1 MATPVSDR
9 SGEWQQQA
17 MCGWRDKHDV
27 ETADDA
33 CRTGKAMLG
42 ALMERK
48 AQRGTN
54 RACSGMIATVALPH
68 TGQGLRRWSEHL
80 DGDGM
85 EIVCSWELAVR
96 SYSLGLRPP
105 PLRGGRD
112 CGASPR

>member
-1 MATPVSDR
+1 MSDR

-17 MCGWRDKHDV
+17 LCGWRDKHDV

-54 RACSGMIATVALPH
+54 RACSGMVAA
-68 TGQGLRRWSEHL
+68 EHCRTQ
-80 DGDGM
+80 DKGFD
-85 EIVCSWELAVR
+85 
-96 SYSLGLRPP
+96 
-105 PLRGGRD
+105 GGRNTLA
-112 CGASPR
+112 GMGW

>member
-1 MATPVSDR
+1 VSDR

-17 MCGWRDKHDV
+17 LCGWRDKHDV

-54 RACSGMIATVALPH
+54 RACSGMVATVALPH
-68 TGQGLRRWSEHL
+68 TVQGLRRWAEHL
-80 DGDGM
+80 DGVWDGDAEM
-85 EIVCSWELAVR
+85 MT
-96 SYSLGLRPP
+96 GLSQKIK
-105 PLRGGRD
+105 GYKKITTD
-112 CGASPR
+112 VK

>member
-1 MATPVSDR
+1 MSDR

-17 MCGWRDKHDV
+17 LCGWRDKHDV

-54 RACSGMIATVALPH
+54 RACSGMVATVALPH
-68 TGQGLRRWSEHL
+68 TVQGLRRWSEHL
-80 DGDGM
+80 GGVWDGDAKKCFPTVKARVKAY
-85 EIVCSWELAVR
+85 ER
-96 SYSLGLRPP
+96 SKGFPTR
-105 PLRGGRD
+105 
-112 CGASPR
+112 

>member
-17 MCGWRDKHDV
+17 LCGWRDKHDV

-54 RACSGMIATVALPH
+54 RACSGMVATEHCQAQDKGFGAARNSLAALDL
-68 TGQGLRRWSEHL
+68 QR
-80 DGDGM
+80 
-85 EIVCSWELAVR
+85 
-96 SYSLGLRPP
+96 
-105 PLRGGRD
+105 
-112 CGASPR
+112 

>member
-1 MATPVSDR
+1 M
-9 SGEWQQQA
+9 
-17 MCGWRDKHDV
+17 

-68 TGQGLRRWSEHL
+68 TVQGLRRWSEHL
-80 DGDGM
+80 GGVWDGEVIQKLQKKLRFPFELFKKM
-85 EIVCSWELAVR
+85 CIFIVKAIAYQQLDDLLR
-96 SYSLGLRPP
+96 SKMIEHCFLNNSKKIF
-105 PLRGGRD
+105 
-112 CGASPR
+112 

>member
-1 MATPVSDR
+1 M
-9 SGEWQQQA
+9 
-17 MCGWRDKHDV
+17 

-68 TGQGLRRWSEHL
+68 TVQGLRRWSEHL
-80 DGDGM
+80 GGDGDWWSDQFGVVQLFSFVM
-85 EIVCSWELAVR
+85 RANVLSSLR
-96 SYSLGLRPP
+96 LFSLGKSQ
-105 PLRGGRD
+105 G
-112 CGASPR
+112 

>member
-1 MATPVSDR
+1 M
-9 SGEWQQQA
+9 
-17 MCGWRDKHDV
+17 

-68 TGQGLRRWSEHL
+68 TVQGLRRWSEHL

-85 EIVCSWELAVR
+85 VMTLYFFFFEPQISEN
-96 SYSLGLRPP
+96 Y
-105 PLRGGRD
+105 
-112 CGASPR
+112 

>member
-17 MCGWRDKHDV
+17 LCGWRDKHDV

-54 RACSGMIATVALPH
+54 RACSGMVATVALPH
-68 TGQGLRRWSEHL
+68 TVQGLRRWSEHL
-80 DGDGM
+80 G
-85 EIVCSWELAVR
+85 
-96 SYSLGLRPP
+96 GLRFAA
-105 PLRGGRD
+105 LIQKGYSCRER
-112 CGASPR
+112 

>member
-1 MATPVSDR
+1 LATPVSDR

-17 MCGWRDKHDV
+17 LCGWRDKHDV

-68 TGQGLRRWSEHL
+68 TVQGLRRWSEHL

-85 EIVCSWELAVR
+85 VMLDIMNLRKSYQQLLQIVNL
-96 SYSLGLRPP
+96 LH
-105 PLRGGRD
+105 
-112 CGASPR
+112 